1 MDILQVSVLEGDGV
15 WRELLAVKVAGRETD
30 ALRTLALAHGA
41 RLLPAADGNA
51 VLELTGTPAQLDAF
65 LECLSG
71 CGCAGVQ
78 PHRRGGPGAERDALL
93 RLRN

>member
-1 MDILQVSVLEGDGV
+1 MSVLEGDGV

-71 CGCAGVQ
+71 CGVLEFSRTGVAA
-78 PHRRGGPGAERDALL
+78 PELNVMRCCG
-93 RLRN
+93 

>member
-41 RLLPAADGNA
+41 RLLPAAGRQRRFGA
-51 VLELTGTPAQLDAF
+51 HRTPAQLDAF

-71 CGCAGVQ
+71 CGVLEFSRTGVAA
-78 PHRRGGPGAERDALL
+78 PELNVMRCCG
-93 RLRN
+93 